1 MFDIGWSEMLVVA
14 VVAIIIVGPKDL
26 PRMLR
31 TVGKT
36 VGQMRRAAND
46 FRRQF
51 DDALREAEKEAD
63 LDETREALSSI
74 GKIDPLAEVRDEVK
88 SIKKMA
94 EKPLAGAS
102 DTKAPDK
109 SPAADKP
116 AAKTAAKAKSTTK
129 KQTAKKPAAKKPAGK
144 TTSAKSPAKTA
155 KPRTAKKTA
164 AKTGSAKPAAKR
176 AAAKSKSVDQAVTGD
191 AS

>member
-63 LDETREALSSI
+63 LDETREALNSI

-94 EKPLAGAS
+94 EKPLADAPKTKA
-102 DTKAPDK
+102 DTK
-109 SPAADKP
+109 AADKP
-116 AAKTAAKAKSTTK
+116 EKPAAKKAVKPKSTVK
-129 KQTAKKPAAKKPAGK
+129 KQTAKKPPAAKASSPKPA
-144 TTSAKSPAKTA
+144 AKAA
-155 KPRTAKKTA
+155 KPKTA
-164 AKTGSAKPAAKR
+164 AKTATKTAATKPSAKR
-176 AAAKSKSVDQAVTGD
+176 AAKPKPADQAVTGD